1 MKIELT
7 AEHISQLI
15 AAITTPWGAM
25 TIMVVVI
32 AAALYMKSKKA
43 KD

>member
-15 AAITTPWGAM
+15 TAITTPWGAM
-25 TIMVVVI
+25 TVMVVVV
-32 AAALYMKSKKA
+32 AVALCMKSKKA